1 VIFCLVTCTSM
12 TAPSSPHTVNSS
24 LAKVDKLR
32 HLRSYAYSAAQVL
45 LNKEQI
51 WYGGAELIY
60 IAALTK
66 VP

>member
-1 VIFCLVTCTSM
+1 M

-66 VP
+66 VL